1 MVGII
6 LLPSAMIALHDGCS
20 KYSPVFEILIVSSCN
35 IFRCFRN
42 SSLSIMFSCVATLSI
57 VAILDFCVVMLFLVP
72 GLLVFLLFLVV
83 NHQLVRLVRLVRL
96 LLRDRMLSTRYN
108 YMGVLLL
115 LSNWVLLLLS
125 NFLCL
130 CLLLLYSLSLARCH
144 F

>member
-20 KYSPVFEILIVSSCN
+20 KYNPVFEILIVSSCN

-57 VAILDFCVVMLFLVP
+57 VAILDFCVVIFLVP
-72 GLLVFLLFLVV
+72 GLLVFLLVLVV

-96 LLRDRMLSTRYN
+96 LLRDRMLSTRLYN
-108 YMGVLLL
+108 LELYMR
-115 LSNWVLLLLS
+115 VLLLLS

-130 CLLLLYSLSLARCH
+130 CLLLLYSLSLVRCH